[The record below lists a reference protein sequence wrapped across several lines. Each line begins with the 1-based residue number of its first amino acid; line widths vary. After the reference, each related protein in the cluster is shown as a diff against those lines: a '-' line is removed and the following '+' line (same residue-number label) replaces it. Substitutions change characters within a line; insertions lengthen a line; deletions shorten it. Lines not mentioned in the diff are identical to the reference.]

1 MRKISKSIDVRATY
15 GFKIYS
21 KLHVQNSIAQLVA
34 RWTYNSEI
42 QGSIPAQS
50 ILEKILKFIPQESGV
65 RSRLAALHF
74 ENASLMAL
82 TNIQLEFTCI
92 Y

>member
-1 MRKISKSIDVRATY
+1 MIYFGENIKIDV
-15 GFKIYS
+15 
-21 KLHVQNSIAQLVA
+21 
-34 RWTYNSEI
+34 
-42 QGSIPAQS
+42 
-50 ILEKILKFIPQESGV
+50 IPQESGV

-82 TNIQLEFTCI
+82 TNIQLEFTCV